1 MKTITLALFAVLLVA
16 RGRSEPSDTVE
27 SLVANPERL
36 RELRAQCR
44 MNRKK
49 LGDEL
54 CTRVAKAT
62 NLRFLGKGTP
72 YTPSEAAQVLLAQSM
87 PKSIGTFVG
96 TLQCAA
102 ACGTVSPY
110 AEP

>member
-72 YTPSEAAQVLLAQSM
+72 YTPSEDP
-87 PKSIGTFVG
+87 PKF
-96 TLQCAA
+96 
-102 ACGTVSPY
+102 Y
-110 AEP
+110 